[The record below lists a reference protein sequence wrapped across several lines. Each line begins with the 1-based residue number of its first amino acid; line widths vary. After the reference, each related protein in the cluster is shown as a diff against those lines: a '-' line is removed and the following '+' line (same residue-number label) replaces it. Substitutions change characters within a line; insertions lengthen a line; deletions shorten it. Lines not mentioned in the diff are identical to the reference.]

1 MNRRRQVE
9 LALALGWLT
18 RLPVRFPAG
27 GGGERTLA
35 EAVWAFPL
43 AGVVVAAAGA
53 AAFVVAH
60 CFGGPGLLAAVLA
73 VAAMVVV
80 TGALHEDGVADF
92 FDGLGAR
99 GGRAARLA
107 AMRDSRIGV
116 YGVIAL
122 FLLLAARVAALSGLS
137 GGEALAAL
145 LAAATLSRAA
155 MAWLM
160 LTGAPARA
168 DGAGRAAGEP
178 GEGAVAAAGGF
189 ALLALVAAALVAP
202 FGIAG
207 LVLAP
212 VLALTAAEA
221 VGRKA
226 ARRFGGYTGDVLGA
240 ACVMSETAV
249 LILLAL
255 LLA

>member
-27 GGGERTLA
+27 AGGERTLA

-43 AGVVVAAAGA
+43 AGAVVSAVGA
-53 AAFVVAH
+53 AVFVAVH
-60 CFGGPGLLAAVLA
+60 CLGGPGLLAAVLA

-80 TGALHEDGVADF
+80 TGALHEDGAADF

-107 AMRDSRIGV
+107 AMRDSHIGV

-122 FLLLAARVAALSGLS
+122 VLLLAARVAALSSLS

-145 LAAATLSRAA
+145 LAAATLSRAV
-155 MAWLM
+155 MSWLM

-178 GEGAVAAAGGF
+178 GEGAVAAGGGIALV
-189 ALLALVAAALVAP
+189 ALLAGALVAP
-202 FGIAG
+202 LGIAG
-207 LVLAP
+207 VLLAP
-212 VLALTAAEA
+212 VLALTVAEA

-226 ARRFGGYTGDVLGA
+226 ARSFGGYTGDVLGA
-240 ACVMSETAV
+240 ACVLSETAV
-249 LILLAL
+249 LVLLAL

>member
-1 MNRRRQVE
+1 
-9 LALALGWLT
+9 
-18 RLPVRFPAG
+18 
-27 GGGERTLA
+27 
-35 EAVWAFPL
+35 
-43 AGVVVAAAGA
+43 
-53 AAFVVAH
+53 
-60 CFGGPGLLAAVLA
+60 
-73 VAAMVVV
+73 MVVV

-189 ALLALVAAALVAP
+189 ALLALVAP